1 MDTDKRILLVEREL
15 GDKLFLLIW
24 IATVIQLFLII
35 VEFVNLIHPAFST
48 VVPFLQ
54 KVKATQLTTDAYL
67 AIQLAYMGKKELTR
81 WFGSRNISAV
91 ETEEL
96 VRRIRRGDSAVLLW
110 GILYLTGV
118 LLTALHITTIIPAV
132 LQRTFIQ
139 VVTIYTLAFVSK
151 SAQKKRIKNNVTVH
165 DDGGQIQAPAMT
177 EEEAGLLKF
186 IQEHKTVTAGEC
198 IKCFNLSR
206 NRAYYVLKKMV
217 STGSIK
223 STGKGR
229 TTVYTVHE

>member
-1 MDTDKRILLVEREL
+1 
-15 GDKLFLLIW
+15 
-24 IATVIQLFLII
+24 
-35 VEFVNLIHPAFST
+35 
-48 VVPFLQ
+48 
-54 KVKATQLTTDAYL
+54 
-67 AIQLAYMGKKELTR
+67 MGKKELTR

-110 GILYLTGV
+110 GILYLAGV
-118 LLTALHITTIIPAV
+118 LLTALHITTIIPAE

-151 SAQKKRIKNNVTVH
+151 SAQKKRVKGNSAIQ
-165 DDGGQIQAPAMT
+165 DAGGQTASTALT
-177 EEEAGLLKF
+177 AEEAGLLKF

-198 IKCFNLSR
+198 IRCFILSR
-206 NRAYYVLKKMV
+206 NRAYYMLKKMV

-229 TTVYTVHE
+229 ATIYTV